1 MFILVFVVSFGPKK
15 GTIIVYS
22 DSWYLGFYQTFM
34 TYPTYLKKILTSTDW
49 SNFGVISVRTL
60 NHFLLARFQF
70 TLLTSRSTI
79 YLLFF
84 FWCFFFFFGEILL
97 LTTFNF
103 NTLNDLI
110 PSSFFLLFKTHTVFL
125 MDNSNDYLNQIIFF
139 YITFFTLSSF
149 LFLLNLRYTSNYK
162 YFLNLLTFDYIFWAV
177 ILYVFSWQLL
187 LISSLFYFWLRVR

>member
-34 TYPTYLKKILTSTDW
+34 SYPTYLKKILTSTDW
-49 SNFGVISVRTL
+49 DSFGVTSVKTL

-162 YFLNLLTFDYIFWAV
+162 YFLNLLTFDYIF
-177 ILYVFSWQLL
+177 
-187 LISSLFYFWLRVR
+187 